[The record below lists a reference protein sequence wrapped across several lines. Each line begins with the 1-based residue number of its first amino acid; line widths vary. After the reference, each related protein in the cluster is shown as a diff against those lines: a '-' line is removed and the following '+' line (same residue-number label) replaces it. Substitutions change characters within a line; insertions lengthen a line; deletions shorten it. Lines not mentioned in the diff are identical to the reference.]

1 MQGTAATT
9 AVPGTFAERV
19 TLEVWIMLRPV
30 AAGIDGSPESLAAAH
45 WAAREALRRGTAL
58 RLVHAWQ
65 CQEGPAPSAPAD
77 VPRRDG
83 AEDLL
88 TGVADGLRAAHP
100 GLLVHGRPAEEA
112 PVTALL
118 AAADEAVLL
127 VLGSRGLS
135 GATGYPLGSI
145 SQRIVSGAPVP
156 VVLVRAHITRRDGHA
171 AAPGGFRAAPAL
183 GGLLAA
189 PAPGGHP
196 AAPAP
201 GGLPAGAALDGFR
214 PDPVPREDPR
224 EVVLGLGTGR
234 AYDETVAF
242 AFEAARL
249 RGAVLHAVHVYR
261 APDPVTDAR
270 LAEVDGPRLLAEHER
285 AVVAALGPWCEKF
298 PEVPVAETV
307 LRGRA
312 AAELV
317 RATAGAA
324 LVVVGRGERETR
336 FGTCLGPVAHAVLHH
351 ADCPVAVVPYT

>member
-1 MQGTAATT
+1 MPGTASTT
-9 AVPGTFAERV
+9 AVPCTFAERG

-65 CQEGPAPSAPAD
+65 WREGPAPSRPAA

-118 AAADEAVLL
+118 AAADEADLL

-135 GATGYPLGSI
+135 GATGYLLGSI

-156 VVLVRAHITRRDGHA
+156 VVLVRAGGPNRGGHV
-171 AAPGGFRAAPAL
+171 AAPGGYPVD
-183 GGLLAA
+183 
-189 PAPGGHP
+189 
-196 AAPAP
+196 PAP
-201 GGLPAGAALDGFR
+201 GGLPADAAPAGFR
-214 PDPVPREDPR
+214 PDPVPGGDSR

-234 AYDETVAF
+234 AHDETVAF

-261 APDPVTDAR
+261 APDPVTAAR

-285 AVVAALGPWCEKF
+285 AVVSALGPWCGKF

-307 LRGRA
+307 SQGRP

-317 RATAGAA
+317 RAAAGAA